1 MSKGKDV
8 ERKMSKGKD
17 VERKM
22 SKGKDVE
29 RKMSKGKDVY
39 RIRDFPSPV
48 GIGCYQTILIV
59 LYYIIF
65 TV

>member
-1 MSKGKDV
+1 MYIYAKCRMEKYVKGKYRKENV

-17 VERKM
+17 VC
-22 SKGKDVE
+22 
-29 RKMSKGKDVY
+29 
-39 RIRDFPSPV
+39 RIRDFPFPV